1 MMRMVVMIRMVVMM
15 RMVMTKANDDG
26 DKYGDDE
33 GSDYGEGDDGNN

>member
-1 MMRMVVMIRMVVMM
+1 MM

-33 GSDYGEGDDGNN
+33 GSDYGEGDDGNNQIPVCTQHSLC